1 MLEMHLTCPNCKKT
15 FVVYDWQLWRDSE
28 ENESFQC
35 PCCHTAPDEEA
46 CYRMNAGFLELCDV
60 DRHWNHDKESAPLPP
75 EKQSWHIEVKPG

>member
-1 MLEMHLTCPNCKKT
+1 MLEMHLTCPNCEKT

-46 CYRMNAGFLELCDV
+46 CYRLKDGFLE
-60 DRHWNHDKESAPLPP
+60 PLDAVVYTAGALDARAGLQAVFP
-75 EKQSWHIEVKPG
+75 

>member
-46 CYRMNAGFLELCDV
+46 CYRLKDGFL
-60 DRHWNHDKESAPLPP
+60 
-75 EKQSWHIEVKPG
+75 

>member
-1 MLEMHLTCPNCKKT
+1 MLELHLICPNCKKT

-46 CYRMNAGFLELCDV
+46 WRIRIRFEFRIRPAVL
-60 DRHWNHDKESAPLPP
+60 
-75 EKQSWHIEVKPG
+75 

>member
-1 MLEMHLTCPNCKKT
+1 MLEMHLTCPNCEKT

-46 CYRMNAGFLELCDV
+46 CYRLKDGFWSCAMLTGIGTTTKRVHRCRLKNRAGTS
-60 DRHWNHDKESAPLPP
+60 R
-75 EKQSWHIEVKPG
+75 